1 MLELA
6 ICDDDI
12 ILCNWLEQKLLHYG
26 KANDCQISIEIYY
39 SAEQLL
45 NRLEEESYDMLFLD
59 ICLEHENGIDIGT
72 EIRKKNYGKELR
84 ITYISTYQEY
94 AMKLFRIHPF
104 DFLVKPIREEE
115 LFRVIG
121 ELRELL
127 KERKKI
133 FEYTDTKGIHKISY
147 DKILYFYSLGKRVH
161 IVTSEKEYE
170 YRGKLKDVA
179 DVTEEYFLLIHKSYL
194 INMEHVEHY
203 EYDNVVM
210 KDKTR
215 LSISKANRKKVIR
228 DLRKLK
234 DNDDVKAVVLRVNSP
249 GGSAFASE
257 QIWHAVKE
265 LKTKKPVI
273 VSMGD
278 YAASG
283 GYYISCV
290 ADTIVAEPT
299 TLTGSIGIFGMIP
312 NVKGLTDK
320 IGLSYDVVKTN
331 KYADFGNIMR
341 PFNEDEKSLLQM
353 MITEGY
359 DTFVTRCAEGRHMT
373 KVAIE
378 KIAEGRVWTGETA
391 KELGLVDELGGID
404 KALDIAVAKAGIEG
418 YTVVSYPEKQD
429 FLSSL
434 LDTKPTNYV
443 ESQLLKSKLGEY
455 YQQFGL
461 LKNLQE
467 QSMIQARIPFE
478 LNIK

>member
-121 ELRELL
+121 KLRELL

-133 FEYTDTKGIHKISY
+133 FE
-147 DKILYFYSLGKRVH
+147 YFYSLGKRVH

-215 LSISKANRKKVIR
+215 LSISKANRKKVR
-228 DLRKLK
+228 ER
-234 DNDDVKAVVLRVNSP
+234 
-249 GGSAFASE
+249 
-257 QIWHAVKE
+257 
-265 LKTKKPVI
+265 
-273 VSMGD
+273 
-278 YAASG
+278 
-283 GYYISCV
+283 
-290 ADTIVAEPT
+290 
-299 TLTGSIGIFGMIP
+299 
-312 NVKGLTDK
+312 
-320 IGLSYDVVKTN
+320 
-331 KYADFGNIMR
+331 
-341 PFNEDEKSLLQM
+341 LLQ
-353 MITEGY
+353 TEKK
-359 DTFVTRCAEGRHMT
+359 R
-373 KVAIE
+373 
-378 KIAEGRVWTGETA
+378 
-391 KELGLVDELGGID
+391 L
-404 KALDIAVAKAGIEG
+404 
-418 YTVVSYPEKQD
+418 
-429 FLSSL
+429 
-434 LDTKPTNYV
+434 
-443 ESQLLKSKLGEY
+443 
-455 YQQFGL
+455 
-461 LKNLQE
+461 
-467 QSMIQARIPFE
+467 
-478 LNIK
+478 

>member
-133 FEYTDTKGIHKISY
+133 FEYTDTKGI
-147 DKILYFYSLGKRVH
+147 RVH

-215 LSISKANRKKVIR
+215 LS
-228 DLRKLK
+228 
-234 DNDDVKAVVLRVNSP
+234 VLS
-249 GGSAFASE
+249 F
-257 QIWHAVKE
+257 I
-265 LKTKKPVI
+265 
-273 VSMGD
+273 
-278 YAASG
+278 
-283 GYYISCV
+283 
-290 ADTIVAEPT
+290 T
-299 TLTGSIGIFGMIP
+299 TL
-312 NVKGLTDK
+312 
-320 IGLSYDVVKTN
+320 SY
-331 KYADFGNIMR
+331 
-341 PFNEDEKSLLQM
+341 S
-353 MITEGY
+353 
-359 DTFVTRCAEGRHMT
+359 
-373 KVAIE
+373 
-378 KIAEGRVWTGETA
+378 
-391 KELGLVDELGGID
+391 
-404 KALDIAVAKAGIEG
+404 
-418 YTVVSYPEKQD
+418 
-429 FLSSL
+429 
-434 LDTKPTNYV
+434 
-443 ESQLLKSKLGEY
+443 
-455 YQQFGL
+455 
-461 LKNLQE
+461 
-467 QSMIQARIPFE
+467 
-478 LNIK
+478 